1 MVSIEKLVAEA
12 RDPHLFHD
20 LGCEFRSGGVCGCG
34 LRLARARELLNVLA
48 GGVENLRHH
57 LLQLFDGLDANSDER
72 CGLSSE
78 EWDRRVDR
86 AHDALDR
93 LEKDHDNISAP

>member
-48 GGVENLRHH
+48 DVTEAAMEWEFLHRKALAGREQAEEMWSSGLIPKAHEKLR
-57 LLQLFDGLDANSDER
+57 A
-72 CGLSSE
+72 
-78 EWDRRVDR
+78 
-86 AHDALDR
+86 ALDR
-93 LEKDHDNISAP
+93 LEKK